1 MLPTITRGTVRRPQ
15 RLVIYAPEG
24 LGKSTLASQLPNPLF
39 LDFEQGT
46 HHLDVARI
54 EPKTLKEV
62 NDILDGLVK
71 DSQGFETLVID
82 TLDWCE
88 ELVTAA
94 IIAGANNPKIKSIE
108 DFGYGKGYTHLAEG
122 FNDLLAKFNAVSRTM
137 NVVCLVHVHVKKF
150 ELPDAAGAFD
160 RYELKLSKQVGP
172 LVREWCDAL
181 LFGNW
186 KTRIREVEDGDKTK
200 YKGLGGAERKLY
212 AAHSAAWDAK
222 NRHGLADEMPW
233 SAETVLKCFGAGVSV
248 TSTPAPAAVAK
259 TVPAPVKAVAKA
271 APVKAA
277 PVVIDTTVTAADD
290 TIPFDYGDAPPV
302 TTTADHPLTSVVGQ
316 HEDAVNSY
324 LASRN
329 VIKSGESYL
338 SVSESYVARVLKNPD
353 AFIAQCLKGVAV

>member
-62 NDILDGLVK
+62 NGILDDLSK
-71 DSQGFETLVID
+71 DNQGFETLVID

-94 IIAGANNPKIKSIE
+94 IIAGANSPKIKSIE
-108 DFGYGKGYTHLAEG
+108 DFGYGKGYVHLAEG
-122 FNDLLAKFNAVSRTM
+122 FNDLLAKFNAVSKTM

-150 ELPDAAGAFD
+150 ELPDSAGAFD

-233 SAETVLKCFGAGVSV
+233 SSETVLKCFGVGVPV
-248 TSTPAPAAVAK
+248 TSPAPAAVAK
-259 TVPAPVKAVAKA
+259 TAPAKATPVKTAPA
-271 APVKAA
+271 AL
-277 PVVIDTTVTAADD
+277 DTTITAAED
-290 TIPFDYGDAPPV
+290 TIPHLPAVGEHPIA
-302 TTTADHPLTSVVGQ
+302 THPLTVVVGT
-316 HEDAVNSY
+316 HEDAVNAY

-329 VIKSGESYL
+329 VIKSGQSYRN
-338 SVSESYVARVLKNPD
+338 VADSYVARVLKNPE
-353 AFIAQCLKGVAV
+353 AFIAQCLKGVAA